1 MCGVP
6 SLEAD
11 LSDVEPAPTAPAVR
25 LEGVVKRFGDVV
37 AVDGVDLDVQEG
49 EFFSMLG
56 PSGSGKTTCLR
67 MIAGFETPT
76 AGRIALGGRYVTGL
90 APYEREVNTVFQ
102 DYALFPHMT
111 VAENVGYGLMVRKVP
126 RAERRRLVAEALE
139 MVRLPEFGE
148 RKPAQL
154 SGGQRQRVALAR
166 ALVMR
171 PKVLLL
177 DEPLGALDLKLRQ
190 AMQIELKEIQQ
201 EVSLTFIYVTHD
213 QEEALTMSDRLA
225 VFNRGRIEQV
235 GSPADVYERPATGF
249 VAGFVGVSN
258 VLEGEAAMAIAGD
271 TQPFTIRP
279 EKISMGELDAPVE
292 GDSCTV
298 TGHVREVVYLGATT
312 RYIVELDAGG
322 SLVVMQQN
330 LATSSM
336 EALQVRGKAVRLIWR
351 RSNNRP
357 VEAPAGALEGS
368 MDQEEAQAS

>member
-1 MCGVP
+1 
-6 SLEAD
+6 
-11 LSDVEPAPTAPAVR
+11 

-37 AVDGVDLDVQEG
+37 AVDGVDLEVREG

-111 VAENVGYGLMVRKVP
+111 VADNVGYGLMVRKVP
-126 RAERRRLVAEALE
+126 RAERRRLVGDALE
-139 MVRLPEFGE
+139 MVRLPEYGD

-190 AMQIELKEIQQ
+190 AMQIELKEIQG
-201 EVSLTFIYVTHD
+201 EVRLTFIYVTHD

-258 VLEGEAAMAIAGD
+258 VLEGETAAAIAGD
-271 TQPFTIRP
+271 PHPFTIRP
-279 EKISMGELDAPVE
+279 EKISMHEFDVPVD
-292 GDSCTV
+292 GDSCTA

-312 RYIVELDAGG
+312 RYIVELDVGG
-322 SLVVMQQN
+322 SLVVMEQN
-330 LATSSM
+330 LTTSSM

>member
-1 MCGVP
+1 M
-6 SLEAD
+6 
-11 LSDVEPAPTAPAVR
+11 
-25 LEGVVKRFGDVV
+25 KRFGDVV
-37 AVDGVDLDVQEG
+37 AVDGVDLEVREG

-111 VAENVGYGLMVRKVP
+111 VADNVGYGLMVRKVP
-126 RAERRRLVAEALE
+126 RAERRRLVGDALE
-139 MVRLPEFGE
+139 MVRLPEYGD

-190 AMQIELKEIQQ
+190 AMQIELKEIQG
-201 EVSLTFIYVTHD
+201 EVRLTFNYVTHD

-258 VLEGEAAMAIAGD
+258 VLEGETAAAIAGD
-271 TQPFTIRP
+271 PHPFTIRP
-279 EKISMGELDAPVE
+279 EKISMSELDAPVD
-292 GDSCTV
+292 GDSCTA

-312 RYIVELDAGG
+312 RYIVELDVGG
-322 SLVVMQQN
+322 SLVVMEQN
-330 LATSSM
+330 LTTSSM

-368 MDQEEAQAS
+368 VDQEEAQAS